1 MGVGYCTSVKVQDA
15 LAHYCS
21 HPHWHHCVTP
31 DLPLPG
37 WWEGITPVSEHPPS
51 TSCLAHFR
59 ATVCKQHAGYYGGVG
74 DEDRG
79 GGPSL

>member
-1 MGVGYCTSVKVQDA
+1 MPSLIT
-15 LAHYCS
+15 AHT
-21 HPHWHHCVTP
+21 HTGTTVAVAP

-37 WWEGITPVSEHPPS
+37 WWEGVTPVSEHLPS
-51 TSCLAHFR
+51 TRCLAHFR

-79 GGPSL
+79 GGPSLELGHSDLTGL